1 MAIRGLQTNE
11 WLQNSTKRAFGTIED
26 IQRGLQLSQITV
38 SILQAIN
45 RIRCRRVI
53 DEYGN
58 CKSSKVYLLIPHGEE
73 GEEILDGICDEMPLV
88 RLHDWKFKW
97 NDINSS
103 DDRTNFKEAITGLM
117 ENAHSGKYTYSW
129 FQERIFISRRQWSR
143 IVKDIRDEHSLFAK
157 KMMDAGV
164 SYVSNG
170 KGRGAKSYFEK
181 LM

>member
-1 MAIRGLQTNE
+1 MLFESCCKNNILLRLSKFNHREMET
-11 WLQNSTKRAFGTIED
+11 SFKSKSFVFGKEICEFP
-26 IQRGLQLSQITV
+26 LNF
-38 SILQAIN
+38 A
-45 RIRCRRVI
+45 

-73 GEEILDGICDEMPLV
+73 GGEVLNGICTEMPLV
-88 RLHDWKFKW
+88 RLHEWKFTW
-97 NDINSS
+97 NDINSNV
-103 DDRTNFKEAITGLM
+103 DRTNFKEVITRLM

-129 FQERIFISRRQWSR
+129 FHERIFISRRQWSR

-170 KGRGAKSYFEK
+170 KRRGAKSYFEK
-181 LM
+181 LT

>member
-1 MAIRGLQTNE
+1 MLGDQYLKSKLLHNH
-11 WLQNSTKRAFGTIED
+11 
-26 IQRGLQLSQITV
+26 
-38 SILQAIN
+38 LQAIN

-58 CKSSKVYLLIPHGEE
+58 CKSSKIYLLIPHGEE
-73 GEEILDGICDEMPLV
+73 GEEILNGIRTEMPLM
-88 RLHDWKFKW
+88 RLHEWKFTW
-97 NDINSS
+97 NDINSN
-103 DDRTNFKEAITGLM
+103 DDRTNFKEAIKRLM
-117 ENAHSGKYTYSW
+117 ENAQSGKYNYNW

-164 SYVSNG
+164 SYVSNS
-170 KGRGAKSYFEK
+170 KGRGAKSYLEK